1 MPNEPLQSATSED
14 QLRWKRELEM
24 SQALALQRSP
34 GFFPGPGA
42 EGVAGGGATGGS
54 EMQSINAAKNILS
67 GQASASQLAENALAI
82 GIKELLD
89 KVVWPDLLD
98 VVDGSC
104 IIALVILQ
112 FWWVCAMLKVKG
124 TFKPTL
130 REHFQL
136 GLATLIE
143 LMILVFLFTIVS
155 ILACAFT
162 PSCALDMA
170 KQLGFRDVFNY
181 LKLF

>member
-1 MPNEPLQSATSED
+1 MPNDRTQSASPED

-24 SQALALQRSP
+24 SQMLAHQRSP

-42 EGVAGGGATGGS
+42 ASGGGGGATGGS
-54 EMQSINAAKNILS
+54 EMQSINAAKDVLS
-67 GQASASQLAENALAI
+67 GNASASQIAENAAAI
-82 GIKELLD
+82 ALKEVLD
-89 KVVWPDLLD
+89 KVLWPDLLD
-98 VVDGSC
+98 VVDGS
-104 IIALVILQ
+104 ALVSLTLLQ
-112 FWWVCAMLKVKG
+112 FWWICAMLKVKG

-143 LMILVFLFTIVS
+143 LILIVFLLTIVA
-155 ILACAFT
+155 ILGCAFT
-162 PSCALDMA
+162 RECAIDMA
-170 KQLGFRDVFNY
+170 KQFGFKDVFSF